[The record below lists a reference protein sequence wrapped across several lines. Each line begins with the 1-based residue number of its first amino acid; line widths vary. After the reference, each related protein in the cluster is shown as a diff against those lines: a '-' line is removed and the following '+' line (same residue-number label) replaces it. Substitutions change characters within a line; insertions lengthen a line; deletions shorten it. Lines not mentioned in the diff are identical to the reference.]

1 MIIEQFSYVWKINE
15 EEANALLNRV
25 LAIDKVLF
33 EQQLGL
39 TWQPPL
45 IAPFM
50 KEDLPS
56 YKKAMEQLYRMYTL
70 FI

>member
-1 MIIEQFSYVWKINE
+1 M
-15 EEANALLNRV
+15 LNRV

-39 TWQPPL
+39 TWQPPS
-45 IAPFM
+45 ISPIM

-56 YKKAMEQLYRMYTL
+56 YKKAMEQLYRKFNRLTGKTVLRRSFEFDYQ
-70 FI
+70 